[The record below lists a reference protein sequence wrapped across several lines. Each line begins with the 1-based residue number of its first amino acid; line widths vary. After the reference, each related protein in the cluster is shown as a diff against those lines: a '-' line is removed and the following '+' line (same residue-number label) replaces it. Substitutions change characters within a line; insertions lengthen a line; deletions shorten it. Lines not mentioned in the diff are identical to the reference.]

1 MMERKVHDQARV
13 LIVDDEATA
22 RLLTRATLE
31 QAGFSVMEA
40 EDGEQALTVFERTQ
54 PDLVLLD
61 VEMPGTDG
69 YTVCKTLRSWPR
81 ARHIPIIMVT
91 GRDDVTSINQAY
103 EAGATDFVSKPINW
117 ALLGHRVRYIL
128 RSGNAV
134 SELAASEEKFRLIT
148 EKISDFIAVLDRDG
162 RRVYTSP
169 SYRAFFGGADL
180 TGTDSFRDV
189 HPQDR
194 ETIRRIFRE
203 TVDTGVGRPAQFRFL
218 FEDGSVRFMESQG
231 NVICDESGKVSKV
244 VVIARDVSERK
255 KQQDRIER
263 LSRITA
269 VLSGINSA
277 IVRIRDRKEM
287 LAEACRIAVDHGKF
301 GLAWIGLLD
310 RETMQIEPAAWSGRE
325 SDLLKRLRLGVRED
339 VPDGQGLAG
348 RTFRGKKPIICNDI
362 ATDAQLQVSK
372 PALDKGFRSLVFLPL
387 LTEGEPVG
395 IFGLYSTDSG
405 VFDDDEMKLLQ
416 ELAGDV
422 SFGLEANEKAQQLD
436 YLAYYDALTGLPNRS
451 LYQERLR
458 RLTEAARP
466 GSTKLAVVVID
477 VRGFHVVND
486 NLGRHIGDS
495 VLRLVAQRLR
505 ENVRASDTLGRIGGD
520 QFGLILTD
528 VANETQIGPLLEKIF
543 GGLAEPF
550 PMNGEPIRLSVK
562 GGVTVFP
569 TATDGAG
576 ADALLTN
583 AEAALKK
590 AKASPETYLFYA
602 PHINAAIANRLTL
615 ESKLRRA
622 LEDGQ
627 FVLHYQ
633 PKVES
638 RTGRITGL
646 EGLLRW
652 QDPEKGPTSP
662 YRIISLLEETG
673 MILEVGKWVLRQAM
687 TDFRKLQASGLP
699 PPRIAVNVS
708 AIQVRQK
715 DFPGYVAAAVGDGAA
730 GVSGIDIEI
739 TESVL
744 MEDIERHIEALRKI
758 RTMGIGVALDDFG
771 TGYSSLSYMA
781 RLPAD
786 TLKIDQS
793 FIAGVA
799 TSPEKRAIVSAVISL
814 AHALNMKTV
823 AEGVETEAQ
832 AELLKL
838 FKCDEM
844 QGYLYGKPMPIEQ
857 IEVLLANA
865 EPVKAAF
872 PGGGPVDAVAATDS
886 IGRANESYAKE

>member
-1 MMERKVHDQARV
+1 MERKVRDKALV
-13 LIVDDEATA
+13 LIVDDESTA
-22 RLLTRATLE
+22 RLLTRAALE

-40 EDGEQALTVFERTQ
+40 EDGERALAAFGQAR

-61 VEMPGTDG
+61 VDMPGTDG
-69 YTVCKTLRSWPR
+69 YTVCQTLRSRPE
-81 ARHIPIIMVT
+81 ARHVPIIMVT

-103 EAGATDFVSKPINW
+103 EAGATDFVAKPINW
-117 ALLGHRVRYIL
+117 GLLGHRVRYIL

-134 SELAASEEKFRLIT
+134 GELAASEEKFRLIT
-148 EKISDFIAVLDRDG
+148 ENISDFIAVLDREG
-162 RRVYTSP
+162 RRIYTSP

-180 TGTDSFRDV
+180 TGTDSFRDI

-203 TVDTGVGRPAQFRFL
+203 TVDTGCGRPAQFRFL
-218 FEDGSVRFMESQG
+218 FDDGSVRFMESQG
-231 NVICDESGKVSKV
+231 NVIRDESGKVSRV
-244 VVIARDVSERK
+244 VVISRDVSERK

-287 LAEACRIAVDHGKF
+287 LEEACRIAVDHGKF
-301 GLAWIGLLD
+301 GFAWIGLLD
-310 RETMQIEPAAWSGRE
+310 RATMQVEPIAWSGRE
-325 SDLLKRLRLGVRED
+325 QGLLKHLRLSAKEGVPE
-339 VPDGQGLAG
+339 GQGLAG
-348 RTFRGKKPIICNDI
+348 RTVRGKKPIICNDI
-362 ATDAQLQVSK
+362 ATDAHLQVSK

-387 LTEGEPVG
+387 LMEGESVG
-395 IFGLYSTDSG
+395 IFALYASDSG
-405 VFDDDEMKLLQ
+405 TFDDEEMKLLQ

-422 SFGLEANEKAQQLD
+422 SFGLETNEKAQRLD

-451 LYQERLR
+451 LYQERLS

-466 GSTKLAVVVID
+466 GAAKLAVVVVD

-486 NLGRHIGDS
+486 NLGRHTGDNL
-495 VLRLVAQRLR
+495 LRLIAQRLR

-528 VANETQIGPLLEKIF
+528 LANESQIGPLLEKIF
-543 GGLAEPF
+543 EALAEPF
-550 PMNGEPIRLSVK
+550 PANGEPVRLSAK

-590 AKASPETYLFYA
+590 AKASPDTYLFYA
-602 PHINAAIANRLTL
+602 PHINAANANRMAL
-615 ESKLRRA
+615 ESRLRRA
-622 LEDGQ
+622 LEERQ

-638 RTGRITGL
+638 QSGRIIGL

-652 QDPEKGPTSP
+652 NDPKNGLIPP
-662 YRIISLLEETG
+662 YRIIPLLEETG
-673 MILEVGKWVLRQAM
+673 LILEVGGWVLRQAT
-687 TDFRKLQASGLP
+687 TDFQKLQASGLP

-708 AIQVRQK
+708 AIQMRQK
-715 DFPGYVAAAVGDGAA
+715 DFPGYVAAAIGDGGA
-730 GVSGIDIEI
+730 GTSGLDIEI

-744 MEDIERHIEALRKI
+744 LEDIERHIEALRKI
-758 RTMGIGVALDDFG
+758 RKMGIGVALDDFG
-771 TGYSSLSYMA
+771 TGYSSLSYIA
-781 RLPAD
+781 RLPAN

-793 FIAGVA
+793 FIAGVT
-799 TSPEKRAIVSAVISL
+799 TSPEKLAIVSAVISL

-832 AELLKL
+832 SKLLRL
-838 FKCDEM
+838 LKCDEM
-844 QGYLYGKPMPIEQ
+844 QGYLYGKPMPLEQ
-857 IEVLLANA
+857 IEVMLANRDG
-865 EPVKAAF
+865 VKAAF
-872 PGGGPVDAVAATDS
+872 LSERTEDAIQATGS
-886 IGRANESYAKE
+886 IGPSQTGHT